1 MSATKV
7 SLKDINKIAI
17 PAIIAGIAEPL
28 ISLTDI
34 AFIGNVDKNPV
45 EALAAVGLVGSFLSA
60 IIWILAQ
67 TKTAIS
73 ALVSQHLGANRLNA
87 VKTLVPQTIA
97 LNFLLSLFIYAL
109 TAFLAEYIFKLYQ
122 ADGLILDYAKSYY
135 RLRALGFPL
144 TLVTFAI
151 FGVFRGLQNTVWAM
165 RCSLTGGIVN
175 VVLTYV
181 LVYGIEG
188 VFSGLHL
195 KGAAIASLFA
205 QAVMLLMALYYFFKK
220 TPFHLKLSLNIN
232 PLLRPLI
239 IMSLNLFLRTLS
251 LNIAIY
257 VANAY
262 ATGYGNNYIAAQSI
276 LMNIW
281 LFFSFFIDGFANAA
295 NAIGGKL
302 FGEKNFKSLWRLSID
317 ISKYSI
323 VVAFLLI
330 IVCSI
335 SYKFIGTIFNKDA
348 EVLALFYD
356 VFWIVLIMQP
366 INALAFVFD
375 GIFKGLGE
383 AKFLRNILL
392 IATFLGFIPTV
403 LISDYFGL
411 NLYGIWIAFFVWML
425 IRSSSLILKF
435 RWKYLNTT

>member
-1 MSATKV
+1 MSKV

-28 ISLTDI
+28 ISLTDLAI
-34 AFIGNVDKNPV
+34 IGNVEENPV
-45 EALAAVGLVGSFLSA
+45 EALAAIGLVGSFLSA

-73 ALVSQHLGANRLNA
+73 ALVSQHLGAKRLNA

-97 LNFLLSLFIYAL
+97 LNFILSLIIYLVTAL
-109 TAFLAEYIFKLYQ
+109 LAEYIFRLYQ

-135 RLRALGFPL
+135 RLRAIGFPL

-151 FGVFRGLQNTVWAM
+151 FGVFRGLQNTAWAM
-165 RCSLTGGIVN
+165 RCSLAGGLIN

-181 LVYGIEG
+181 LVYGIDG
-188 VFSGLHL
+188 LFPGLHL
-195 KGAAIASLFA
+195 EGAAIASLIA
-205 QAVMLLMALYYFFKK
+205 QLSMLLMALCYFFKK
-220 TPFHLKLSLNIN
+220 TPFHLKLSLKLN

-239 IMSLNLFLRTLS
+239 LMSLNLFLRTLS
-251 LNIAIY
+251 LNVAIY
-257 VANAY
+257 VANAF

-281 LFFSFFIDGFANAA
+281 LFFSFFIDGYANAA

-302 FGEKNFKSLWRLSID
+302 FGEKNFKSLWHLGID

-335 SYKFIGTIFNKDA
+335 LYEKIGLIFNKDDQ
-348 EVLALFYD
+348 VLNLFYQ
-356 VFWIVLIMQP
+356 VFWIVLVMQP

-383 AKFLRNILL
+383 AVFLRNVLL
-392 IATFLGFIPTV
+392 GATFIGFIP
-403 LISDYFGL
+403 IIFIADYFGIK
-411 NLYGIWIAFFVWML
+411 LYSIWIAFFVWML
-425 IRSSSLILKF
+425 IRSLSLIF
-435 RWKYLNTT
+435 RFRVKYLNAV

>member
-1 MSATKV
+1 MSKV
-7 SLKDINKIAI
+7 GLKDINKIAI

-28 ISLTDI
+28 ISLTDLAI
-34 AFIGNVDKNPV
+34 IGNVKENPV
-45 EALAAVGLVGSFLSA
+45 EALAAIGLVGSFLSA

-73 ALVSQHLGANRLNA
+73 ALVSQHLGAKRLNA

-97 LNFLLSLFIYAL
+97 LNFILSLIIYLVTAL
-109 TAFLAEYIFKLYQ
+109 LAEYIFRLYQ

-135 RLRALGFPL
+135 RLRAIGFPF

-151 FGVFRGLQNTVWAM
+151 FGVFRGLQNTAWAM
-165 RCSLTGGIVN
+165 RCSLVGGLIN
-175 VVLTYV
+175 IVLTYI
-181 LVYGIEG
+181 LVYGIDG
-188 VFSGLHL
+188 LFTGLHL
-195 KGAAIASLFA
+195 EGAAIASLFA
-205 QAVMLLMALYYFFKK
+205 QLSMLVMALYYFFKK
-220 TPFHLKLSLNIN
+220 TPFHLKLSLRLN

-239 IMSLNLFLRTLS
+239 LMSLNLFLRTLS

-257 VANAY
+257 VANAF

-281 LFFSFFIDGFANAA
+281 LFFSFFIDGYANAA

-302 FGEKNFKSLWRLSID
+302 FGEKNFKSLWYLGID

-335 SYKFIGTIFNKDA
+335 FYEQIGLIFNKDE
-348 EVLALFYD
+348 EVLNLFYQ

-383 AKFLRNILL
+383 AVFLRNVLL
-392 IATFLGFIPTV
+392 VATFIGFIPS
-403 LISDYFGL
+403 IFIADYYGL
-411 NLYGIWIAFFVWML
+411 KLYGIWIAFFVWML
-425 IRSSSLILKF
+425 IRSLSLILKF
-435 RWKYLNTT
+435 RIKYVNRV

>member
-1 MSATKV
+1 MSKV
-7 SLKDINKIAI
+7 SLKDINRIAI

-28 ISLTDI
+28 ISLTDLAI
-34 AFIGNVDKNPV
+34 IGNVDKDPV

-73 ALVSQHLGANRLNA
+73 ALVSQHLGAKRLHA

-97 LNFLLSLFIYAL
+97 LNFILSLIIYAI
-109 TAFLAEYIFKLYQ
+109 TAVLAEYIFKLYQ

-135 RLRALGFPL
+135 RIRALGFPI

-151 FGVFRGLQNTVWAM
+151 FGVFRGLQNTSWAM
-165 RCSLTGGIVN
+165 QCSLVGGFIN
-175 VVLTYV
+175 VALTYI
-181 LVYGIEG
+181 LVYGID
-188 VFSGLHL
+188 GLFPGMHL
-195 KGAAIASLFA
+195 TGAAIASLCA
-205 QAVMLLMALYYFFKK
+205 QMSMLLMALYYFFKK
-220 TPFHLKLSLNIN
+220 TPFHLKLSFTLN

-239 IMSLNLFLRTLS
+239 LMSLNLFLRTLF

-257 VANAY
+257 VANAF

-281 LFFSFFIDGFANAA
+281 LFFSFFIDGYANAA

-302 FGEKNFKSLWRLSID
+302 FGERNFKSLWHLSID

-323 VVAFLLI
+323 VIAFILI
-330 IVCSI
+330 LVCTI
-335 SYKFIGTIFNKDA
+335 LYEPIGLIFNKDSD
-348 EVLALFYD
+348 VLDLFYQ
-356 VFWIVLIMQP
+356 VFWVVLIMQP

-383 AKFLRNILL
+383 AVYLRNVLM
-392 IATFLGFIPTV
+392 IATFLGFLPTIF
-403 LISDYFGL
+403 ISDYFGL
-411 NLYGIWIAFFVWML
+411 QLYAIWSAFFVWML
-425 IRSSSLILKF
+425 IRSLSLIFKF
-435 RWKYLNTT
+435 RIKYLSQV

>member
-1 MSATKV
+1 MSAKV
-7 SLKDINKIAI
+7 RLRDINKIAI

-28 ISLTDI
+28 ISLTDLAI
-34 AFIGNVDKNPV
+34 IGNVEQNPV
-45 EALAAVGLVGSFLSA
+45 ESLAAVGLVGSFLSA

-73 ALVSQHLGANRLNA
+73 ALVSQHLGAKRLHA
-87 VKTLVPQTIA
+87 VKTLVPQTIG
-97 LNFLLSLFIYAL
+97 LNFLLSLFIYAI
-109 TAFLAEYIFKLYQ
+109 TAILAQYIFKLYQ
-122 ADGLILDYAKSYY
+122 ADDLILDYATSYY
-135 RLRALGFPL
+135 RIRALGFPL

-165 RCSLTGGIVN
+165 RCSLTGGLVN
-175 VVLTYV
+175 VVLTYT
-181 LVYGIEG
+181 LVYGIDGVLEG
-188 VFSGLHL
+188 MHL
-195 KGAAIASLFA
+195 VGAAIASLFA
-205 QAVMLLMALYYFFKK
+205 QLVMLLMALYFYLKK
-220 TPFHLKLSLNIN
+220 TPFHLKISLKFN

-239 IMSLNLFLRTLS
+239 MMSLNLFLRTLS

-257 VANAY
+257 AANAY
-262 ATGYGNNYIAAQSI
+262 ATGYGNNYIAAQSV

-295 NAIGGKL
+295 NAIGGRL
-302 FGEKNFKSLWRLSID
+302 FGEKNFKSLWHLSVD

-323 VVAFLLI
+323 VVAGLLI

-335 SYKFIGTIFNKDA
+335 FYGFIGRMFNKDI

-356 VFWIVLIMQP
+356 VFWIVLLMQP

-383 AKFLRNILL
+383 AKFLRNILF
-392 IATFLGFIPTV
+392 IATFLGFIPAL

-411 NLYGIWIAFFVWML
+411 KLYGIWIAFFVWML
-425 IRSSSLILKF
+425 IRSSSLILHF
-435 RWKYLNTT
+435 RWKYLNKL